1 MRNIVW
7 FSCGAASAVAL
18 KLAVDSL
25 SDVVAV
31 YCDTGGE
38 HPDNKRFL
46 KDVERWTGIKI
57 TILKNEKYKDHF
69 DVMEK
74 KNYIS
79 SRFQAPCSTELKRK
93 MREGYQRPSDV
104 HIFGY
109 TLDETTR
116 AGAFEMRNKGLKT
129 KWILI
134 ENQLSH
140 EACLGMIWKAG
151 IEIPV
156 MYKLG
161 FKHNNCIGCPKGRKG
176 YWKKIKKNF
185 PEHFERMKK
194 LERELEYHIDEM
206 YLDEYD
212 WTKVKEETGDEIIC
226 DIFCESIYESMLIK
240 QNNKQGGG
248 ET

>member
-18 KLAVDSL
+18 KIAVEEL
-25 SDVVAV
+25 ENVVPV

-46 KDVERWTGIKI
+46 KDIEEWTGRKI

-69 DVMEK
+69 DVMIK
-74 KNYIS
+74 KQYIS

-93 MREGYQRPSDV
+93 MREEYQRSTDT

-109 TLDETTR
+109 TIDER
-116 AGAFEMRNKGLKT
+116 ARAVTFELRNKGLKVN
-129 KWILI
+129 WILI
-134 ENQLSH
+134 EKQLSH
-140 EACLGMIWKAG
+140 EACIGMIWKAG
-151 IEIPV
+151 IKIPV
-156 MYKLG
+156 MYELG

-176 YWKKIKKNF
+176 YWKKIKENF
-185 PEHFERMKK
+185 PEVFLKMSQ
-194 LERELEYHIDEM
+194 LEREIGYHIDEM

-212 WTKVKEETGDEIIC
+212 WDKVKSEQGDEIIC
-226 DIFCESIYESMLIK
+226 DIFCESIYESFLQK
-240 QNNKQGGG
+240 KK
-248 ET
+248 EK